1 MPLPPI
7 TGLPDDGPPELPE
20 WFEDEWLEFEGSLD
34 REEPPEAEL
43 YGLAPDPLAGAPDD
57 ARDVGVTVPGVPEA
71 IGAGFTRD
79 LPSDPP
85 FGFAAGGPLDALAP
99 GPALAGF
106 TADAFDA
113 GLGKL
118 SDDELVGVLM
128 AARRLSSWQ
137 AALEFT
143 AVTELDGRRKAQAR
157 RPGSSRASE
166 HVAEELAA
174 ALILTS
180 RSADTLL
187 GLSRE
192 LDRLYMVRASLRAG
206 RIDLARAVVFATEL
220 TLLTKIEACAI
231 AAALIRPAEKMT
243 TSQLRAAIRALILG
257 TCPGSKRRSAIASGR
272 RGAGARRGWR
282 SGRRA
287 RETRLS
293 RAGSCLP
300 ARSSPSISA

>member
-143 AVTELDGRRKAQAR
+143 AVTELDGRRKAQA
-157 RPGSSRASE
+157 G
-166 HVAEELAA
+166 
-174 ALILTS
+174 
-180 RSADTLL
+180 
-187 GLSRE
+187 
-192 LDRLYMVRASLRAG
+192 
-206 RIDLARAVVFATEL
+206 
-220 TLLTKIEACAI
+220 
-231 AAALIRPAEKMT
+231 
-243 TSQLRAAIRALILG
+243 
-257 TCPGSKRRSAIASGR
+257 
-272 RGAGARRGWR
+272 
-282 SGRRA
+282 
-287 RETRLS
+287 
-293 RAGSCLP
+293 P
-300 ARSSPSISA
+300 ARIVAGE